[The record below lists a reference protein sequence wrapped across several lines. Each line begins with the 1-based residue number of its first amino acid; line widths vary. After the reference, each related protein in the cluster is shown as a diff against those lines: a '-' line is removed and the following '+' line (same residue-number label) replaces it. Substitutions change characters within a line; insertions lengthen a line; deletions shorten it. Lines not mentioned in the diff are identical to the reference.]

1 MLMRS
6 SAAAESVATSTPA
19 DERISMIYT
28 TGANNYP
35 IVNYEYAVVDSNQP
49 ATAYGDAIRAFLT
62 WAINDGNSTKYL
74 NQVNFLP
81 LPDAVKALSAAQIAK
96 IQ

>member
-1 MLMRS
+1 
-6 SAAAESVATSTPA
+6 
-19 DERISMIYT
+19 MIYT

-49 ATAYGDAIRAFLT
+49 ATAYADAIRTFLT
-62 WAINDGNSTKYL
+62 WAITDGNSPKYL
-74 NQVNFLP
+74 DQVNFLP
-81 LPDAVKALSAAQIAK
+81 LPDAVKELSAAQIAK